1 MAKFK
6 GSDFLVQR
14 YVSPGVYQTVGAL
27 KSNSLSINREAV
39 DVTTK
44 TDNKYRQLLAGA
56 GICSIDVSGSGVV
69 DNTAAFKAMMAD
81 HMAGNIISYK
91 LTSGQGDIFTGLFQI
106 NSIERNGEFNGA
118 EQFSCSLASAGDIVY
133 TP

>member
-14 YVSPGVYQTVGAL
+14 QVTPGVFATVGAL
-27 KSNSLSINREAV
+27 KSNSLAINREAV

-44 TDNKYRQLLAGA
+44 TDNKFRQLLQGA
-56 GICSIDVSGSGVV
+56 GICTMDVSGSGVV
-69 DNTAAFKAMMAD
+69 DNTAAFKAMMSD
-81 HMAGNIISYK
+81 HMAGTINTYK
-91 LTSGQGDIFTGLFQI
+91 LISGQGDYFVGLFQI
-106 NSIERNGEFNGA
+106 NSIERNGEHNGA
-118 EQFSCSLASAGDIVY
+118 ELFSLSLASAGDITY